1 MTATTQNWW
10 RDRLLQIIILLF
22 GAGVAWGT
30 MKIDMLRFQE
40 RQEQD
45 HAVIEVHETRLDAN
59 DQCMAGLA
67 ATQEAMLEQITQL
80 NQGVQSIN
88 EFLRTVAQR
97 WD

>member
-1 MTATTQNWW
+1 
-10 RDRLLQIIILLF
+10 
-22 GAGVAWGT
+22 
-30 MKIDMLRFQE
+30 
-40 RQEQD
+40 
-45 HAVIEVHETRLDAN
+45 
-59 DQCMAGLA
+59 MAGLA